1 MDSYFL
7 YIASRLEKLRRDKDA
22 NNRSGSWFGELKQ
35 LQFWR
40 AVAAECVATLF
51 VVFVGTMS
59 KVDITQP
66 VDVTIKFIRV
76 GLTFGLITTVCIQ
89 IIGHVSGGH
98 MNPAVSIAMAVAM
111 EISPLRAVMYT
122 AAQCLGGMLG
132 SLLLKGVTP
141 SYLHGNLAVTRVHEG
156 LSGGQGFACEFV
168 FTFLLLTSIF
178 ACTDTNR
185 TLCGSPAL
193 GIGITVGVIH
203 LAGIPFTGASM
214 NPARSLASAVVSRD
228 FRDLWVYWVGPVL
241 GGCVAA
247 GVYKYIFLPYKGFA
261 TFPEA
266 EKELANAAD
275 VIVIPRSFS
284 NDDVTRIKGR
294 LEISKI

>member
-40 AVAAECVATLF
+40 AAAAECLATLLF
-51 VVFVGTMS
+51 VFIGTMS
-59 KVDITQP
+59 AVDITQP
-66 VDVTIKFIRV
+66 VDVTSKFIRV
-76 GLTFGLITTVCIQ
+76 GLTFGLMITVCIQ

-111 EISPLRAVMYT
+111 EISPLRAVTYT

-141 SYLHGNLAVTRVHEG
+141 SYLHGNLGVTSVHMG

-168 FTFLLLTSIF
+168 LTFLLVTSVF

-185 TLCGSPAL
+185 TLCGSPSL
-193 GIGITVGVIH
+193 GIGITVGVLH

-228 FRDLWVYWVGPVL
+228 FTDLWVYWVGPVL

-247 GVYKYIFLPYKGFA
+247 GVYKYIFLPYKDLA

-266 EKELANAAD
+266 EIELASSAD
-275 VIVIPRSFS
+275 VIVIPRSHF
-284 NDDVTRIKGR
+284 NGDVTGINGR
-294 LEISKI
+294 LELSID